1 MVHHF
6 NMNDQKTF
14 YSVDQVKN
22 NQINPEQL
30 IRVTSAFPS
39 KHYSSFLDETFCQKM
54 EIQNPKLYKLE
65 LAIRLLQESRTAIFQ
80 SWQREQLRTR
90 KNQNTCKFLTWFLIK
105 QAVFLQQPKNIL
117 IKFITIKFPTFQNFF
132 IFQGLLHIIKIQ
144 KVFIPRINLRQPVF
158 IFTLQNNYLY
168 TQQPLFFFL
177 QKIFISLTTILTLYF
192 FFFFRKILVLFTNFF
207 RTLFLSF

>member
-1 MVHHF
+1 M
-6 NMNDQKTF
+6 
-14 YSVDQVKN
+14 
-22 NQINPEQL
+22 
-30 IRVTSAFPS
+30 
-39 KHYSSFLDETFCQKM
+39 
-54 EIQNPKLYKLE
+54 
-65 LAIRLLQESRTAIFQ
+65 
-80 SWQREQLRTR
+80 
-90 KNQNTCKFLTWFLIK
+90 WFLIK

-207 RTLFLSF
+207 RTLFFLFEEEMFYQFFLYALALQCLVSTKRSHILEQTYR